1 MERFAD
7 VQIQRQVERDGMAHI
22 FNRFSYSAGTKLLS
36 FE

>member
-22 FNRFSYSAGTKLLS
+22 FNHVSYSAGK
-36 FE
+36 